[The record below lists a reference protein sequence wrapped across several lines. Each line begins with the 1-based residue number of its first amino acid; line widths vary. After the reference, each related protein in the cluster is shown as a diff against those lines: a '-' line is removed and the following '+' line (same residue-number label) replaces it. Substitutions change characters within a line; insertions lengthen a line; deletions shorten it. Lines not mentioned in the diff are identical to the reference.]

1 MRKIERILIA
11 LVVFAVCV
19 WFLFPTIKWY
29 GFVSAEDKA
38 LTTGSSLQVKEYSQ
52 GRASEV
58 LQYLEENS
66 GSEVPEEYSFVIE
79 MAKARLKAAGKGGT
93 DIKVCSDV
101 LDAYSASSDEGQ
113 ALLDDVEKYCREYIQ
128 GLKSLSGKALQL
140 GLDLKGGMSI
150 LLDVEVS
157 SLAERLG
164 HEPSEAE
171 VSAAI
176 DEDIEILKSRID
188 QFGMAEPEIRKQ
200 GDNQIL
206 IELAGTPDP
215 ERVDSF
221 LKGKGSLAFHLA
233 DTLTTQ
239 RVTAHLQSNP
249 AEYAAIKDA
258 LENGTDFVQPFV
270 VPADRMLAGMF
281 ETDEYGLEQLSGLV
295 VIYREAALD
304 GGYLLSAQPSK
315 DSTSNQ
321 PVVNVKLSDEGGS
334 IFYDF
339 TKVHIGQPLAIV
351 MDGHVKSV
359 ATIRDALST
368 NVQISGFTVEEA
380 ENLAILLKTASLPIS
395 VTVSSQQTVGASL
408 GEDSVRMGAKAIL
421 YGFILVVLF
430 MVVFYKGCGLIADV
444 ALVMNLVIM
453 VATLGGF
460 GSTLTLTGI
469 AGLILS
475 VGMAV
480 DANVIIFERIKDEL
494 KAGAL
499 PKAAVKNG
507 YAKALWT
514 ILDSNITTI
523 IAAIVLMSFGS
534 SAVKGF
540 ATTLAIGIVS
550 SVYTALFLSHLLMD
564 LTVGKKIS
572 ISWKKIGL
580 EIPVEKAKG
589 GRK

>member
-1 MRKIERILIA
+1 MRKTERILIA
-11 LVVFAVCV
+11 LVVFAICV

-38 LTTGSSLQVKEYSQ
+38 LTNATVLQVKEYSQ
-52 GRASEV
+52 GQAESV
-58 LQYLEENS
+58 LNYLKENIS
-66 GSEVPEEYSFVIE
+66 SEVPKEYSFVLTL
-79 MAKARLKAAGKGGT
+79 AKEQVKGKGNT
-93 DIKVCSDV
+93 DVRTCADV
-101 LDAYSASSDEGQ
+101 LSAFSASEDDGQ
-113 ALLDDVEKYCREYIQ
+113 ALKDAVEQYCRQHIQ
-128 GLKSLSGKALQL
+128 DLKELSSKALQL

-150 LLDVEVS
+150 LLDVDPS

-164 HEPSEAE
+164 REPSESE
-171 VSAAI
+171 ISAAI

-188 QFGMAEPEIRKQ
+188 QFGMAEPEIRRQ
-200 GDNQIL
+200 GDSQIL

-215 ERVDSF
+215 SRVDAF

-239 RVTAHLQSNP
+239 RVIAYFESNSE
-249 AEYAAIKDA
+249 EYAQIMDA
-258 LENGTDFVQPFV
+258 LANDLPFTQPSII
-270 VPADRMLAGMF
+270 PQDRMLAGVF
-281 ETDEYGLEQLSGLV
+281 YTDEYGLEQLSSVV
-295 VIYREAALD
+295 VIYRQAALD
-304 GGYLLSAQPSK
+304 GGYLLSAQTSK

-321 PVVNVKLSDEGGS
+321 PTVAVKLSDEGGS

-339 TKVHIGQPLAIV
+339 TKAHIGQPLAIV

-368 NVQISGFTVEEA
+368 NVQISGFTAKEA

-395 VTVSSQQTVGASL
+395 VTISSQQTVGASL
-408 GEDSVRMGAKAIL
+408 GEDSVRIGMKAII

-430 MVVFYKGCGLIADV
+430 MVVFYRWSGLIADI

-453 VATLGGF
+453 IATLGGF

-480 DANVIIFERIKDEL
+480 DANVIMFERIKDEL
-494 KAGAL
+494 KAGVL
-499 PKAAVKNG
+499 PKKAVSTG
-507 YAKALWT
+507 FSKALWT

-523 IAAIVLMSFGS
+523 IAAVVLIFFGS
-534 SAVKGF
+534 SAVRGF

-550 SVYTALFLSHLLMD
+550 SLFTSLFLSHLLMD
-564 LTVGKKIS
+564 LTVGERIS
-572 ISWKKIGL
+572 ISWRRRYAVN
-580 EIPVEKAKG
+580 EEN
-589 GRK
+589 

>member
-1 MRKIERILIA
+1 MRKTERILIA

-38 LTTGSSLQVKEYSQ
+38 LTTASSLQVKEYSQ
-52 GRASEV
+52 GRATEV
-58 LQYLEENS
+58 LHYLEENPD
-66 GSEVPEEYSFVIE
+66 SEVPKEYSFVIE
-79 MAKARLKAAGKGGT
+79 LAKGMGGS
-93 DIKVCSDV
+93 DIKVCSDILKAFSTTV
-101 LDAYSASSDEGQ
+101 DEGA
-113 ALLDDVEKYCREYIQ
+113 ALLDAVEKYSREYIQ
-128 GLKSLSGKALQL
+128 ELKTLSSKALQL

-150 LLDVEVS
+150 LLDVDPS
-157 SLAERLG
+157 SLASRLG
-164 HEPSEAE
+164 HEPTEAE
-171 VSAAI
+171 ISEAI
-176 DEDIEILKSRID
+176 DEDIEILKNRID
-188 QFGMAEPEIRKQ
+188 QFGMAEPEIRRQ
-200 GDNQIL
+200 GDEQIL

-215 ERVDSF
+215 ERVDAF

-239 RVTAHLQSNP
+239 RTMAYLQANP
-249 AEYAAIKDA
+249 AEYEAIMDA
-258 LENGTDFVQPFV
+258 LQNDEAFVQPSV
-270 VPADRMLAGMF
+270 VPSDRMLAGIF
-281 ETDEYGLEQLSGLV
+281 ETDEYGLEVLSSFV

-304 GGYLLSAQPSK
+304 GQYLLSAEPSK
-315 DSTSNQ
+315 DSTTSQ
-321 PVVNVKLSDEGGS
+321 PVVNVKLSSEGGS

-339 TKVHIGQPLAIV
+339 TKSHIGQPLAIV

-359 ATIRDALST
+359 ATIRDALSS

-380 ENLAILLKTASLPIS
+380 ENLAIILKTASLPIS
-395 VTVSSQQTVGASL
+395 VTISSEQTVGASL

-421 YGFILVVLF
+421 YGFILVVIF
-430 MVVFYKGCGLIADV
+430 MVVLYKGCGLIADV
-444 ALVMNLVIM
+444 ALVMNLLFM

-494 KAGAL
+494 RAGSL
-499 PKAAVKNG
+499 PKVAVKNG

-523 IAAIVLMSFGS
+523 IAAIVLMIFGS

-564 LTVGKKIS
+564 LTVGRSVS
-572 ISWKKIGL
+572 ISWRKIAV
-580 EIPVEKAKG
+580 EIPKEQKKG
-589 GRK
+589 GRR

>member
-1 MRKIERILIA
+1 MRKTERILIA
-11 LVVFAVCV
+11 LVVLAICV

-38 LTTGSSLQVKEYSQ
+38 LTTATSLQVKEYSQ
-52 GRASEV
+52 GQAEAV
-58 LQYLEENS
+58 LQNLEDNRN
-66 GSEVPEEYSFVIE
+66 SEVPEEYSFVLKL
-79 MAKARLKAAGKGGT
+79 AKENVGGKGT
-93 DIKVCSDV
+93 ADLKTCDDV
-101 LDAYSASSDEGQ
+101 LSAFSVTEDGGQ
-113 ALLDDVEKYCREYIQ
+113 ALMSAVEQYCREYIQ
-128 GLKSLSGKALQL
+128 SLKELSSKALQL
-140 GLDLKGGMSI
+140 GLDLRGGMSI
-150 LLDVEVS
+150 LLDVDPS

-164 HEPSEAE
+164 RDPSESE
-171 VSAAI
+171 ISAAI
-176 DEDIEILKSRID
+176 DEDVEILKNRID
-188 QFGMAEPEIRKQ
+188 QFGMAEPEIRRQ
-200 GDNQIL
+200 GDSQIL

-215 ERVDSF
+215 GRVDAF

-239 RVTAHLQSNP
+239 RVKAYYEANP
-249 AEYAAIKDA
+249 EEYATVLDA
-258 LENGTDFVQPFV
+258 LANDLPFTQPSLI
-270 VPADRMLAGMF
+270 PQDRMLAGVF
-281 ETDEYGLEQLSGLV
+281 YTDEYGLEQLSSMV
-295 VIYREAALD
+295 VIYRTAALD
-304 GGYLLSAQPSK
+304 GGYLLSAQTSK

-321 PVVNVKLSDEGGS
+321 PTVAVKLSDEGGS

-339 TKVHIGQPLAIV
+339 TRNHIGQPLAIV

-368 NVQISGFTVEEA
+368 NVQISGFTEKEA

-408 GEDSVRMGAKAIL
+408 GEDSVRIGMNAII

-430 MVVFYKGCGLIADV
+430 MVVFYSWSGLIADI
-444 ALVMNLVIM
+444 ALIMNLIIM

-494 KAGAL
+494 RDGAL
-499 PKAAVKNG
+499 PKKAVSIG
-507 YAKALWT
+507 FSKALWT

-523 IAAIVLMSFGS
+523 IAAAVLMFFGS
-534 SAVKGF
+534 SAVRGF
-540 ATTLAIGIVS
+540 ATTLAIGIIS
-550 SVYTALFLSHLLMD
+550 SLFTSLFLSHLLMD
-564 LTVGKKIS
+564 LTVGEKIS
-572 ISWKKIGL
+572 ISWRRRYGK
-580 EIPVEKAKG
+580 
-589 GRK
+589 

>member
-1 MRKIERILIA
+1 MRKTERILIA
-11 LVVFAVCV
+11 LVVIAICV

-29 GFVSAEDKA
+29 GFVPSEDKA
-38 LTTGSSLQVKEYSQ
+38 LINATSLQVKEYSQ
-52 GRASEV
+52 EQARDVLDYLNQNSSSEV
-58 LQYLEENS
+58 S
-66 GSEVPEEYSFVIE
+66 KEYSFVLTL
-79 MAKARLKAAGKGGT
+79 AKEQVKGKGST
-93 DIKVCSDV
+93 DLRTCADV
-101 LDAYSASSDEGQ
+101 LTAFSASADEGQ
-113 ALLDDVEKYCREYIQ
+113 ALMEAVEQYCRQRIQ
-128 GLKSLSGKALQL
+128 DLKELSSKALQL

-150 LLDVEVS
+150 LLDVDPS
-157 SLAERLG
+157 SLSERLG
-164 HEPSEAE
+164 HEPSESE
-171 VSAAI
+171 ISTAI
-176 DEDIEILKSRID
+176 DEDIEILKNRID
-188 QFGMAEPEIRKQ
+188 QFGMAEPEIRRQ
-200 GDNQIL
+200 GDSQIL

-215 ERVDSF
+215 GRVDAF

-239 RVTAHLQSNP
+239 RVMAYFEANTE
-249 AEYAAIKDA
+249 EYEKIIDA
-258 LENGTDFVQPFV
+258 LANDLPFTQPSV
-270 VPADRMLAGMF
+270 IPQDRMLAGVF
-281 ETDEYGLEQLSGLV
+281 YTDEYGLEQLSSVV
-295 VIYREAALD
+295 VIYRKAALD
-304 GGYLLSAQPSK
+304 GGYLLSAQTSK

-321 PVVNVKLSDEGGS
+321 PTVAVKLSDEGGS

-339 TKVHIGQPLAIV
+339 TKGHIGQPLAIV

-368 NVQISGFTVEEA
+368 NVQISGFTAKEA

-395 VTVSSQQTVGASL
+395 VTISSQQTVGASL
-408 GEDSVRMGAKAIL
+408 GEDSVRIGMKAIF

-430 MVVFYKGCGLIADV
+430 MVVFYSWSGLIADV

-494 KAGAL
+494 KAGTL
-499 PKAAVKNG
+499 PKKAVSTG
-507 YAKALWT
+507 FSKALWT

-523 IAAIVLMSFGS
+523 IAAVVLIFFGS
-534 SAVKGF
+534 SAVRGF

-550 SVYTALFLSHLLMD
+550 SLFTSLFLSHLLMD
-564 LTVGKKIS
+564 LTVGERIS
-572 ISWKKIGL
+572 ISWRRRYA
-580 EIPVEKAKG
+580 VNEKN
-589 GRK
+589 

>member
-58 LQYLEENS
+58 LQYLEGNS

-79 MAKARLKAAGKGGT
+79 LAKARLKAAGKGGT
-93 DIKVCSDV
+93 DIKVCSEV

-113 ALLDDVEKYCREYIQ
+113 ALLDDVEQYCREYIQ

-164 HEPSEAE
+164 YEPSEAE

-188 QFGMAEPEIRKQ
+188 QFGMAEPEIRRQ
-200 GDNQIL
+200 GDTQIL

-239 RVTAHLQSNP
+239 RVTAYLQSNP
-249 AEYAAIKDA
+249 AEYETIKEA
-258 LENGTDFVQPFV
+258 LENDRDFVQPSV

-304 GGYLLSAQPSK
+304 GGYLLSAQTSK

-380 ENLAILLKTASLPIS
+380 ENLAIILKTASLPIS

-494 KAGAL
+494 KAGSL

-564 LTVGKKIS
+564 LTVGKRIS
-572 ISWKKIGL
+572 ISWKRIGL
-580 EIPVEKAKG
+580 EVPEEKAKG